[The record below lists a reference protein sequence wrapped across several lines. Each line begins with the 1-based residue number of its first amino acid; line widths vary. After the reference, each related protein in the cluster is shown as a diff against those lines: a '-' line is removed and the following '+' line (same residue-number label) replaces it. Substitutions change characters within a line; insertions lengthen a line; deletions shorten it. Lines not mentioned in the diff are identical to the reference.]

1 MTVNDFLLSER
12 PRKVTFQTLSPYF
25 GTLRYS
31 RHPVQ
36 QTKNSIPTF
45 EKILFPL
52 PVFLLRQKRIP
63 QAALPGQPRF
73 STKGFRDP
81 IKEIGPIGGGLDQAG
96 AQGGKRTCMVLLY
109 NVFSECHVSNSF
121 LELKDFER
129 LSSYASS
136 PSQSPLKERFLFTP
150 HTIFVFIL
158 LFLLIFHR
166 SYRNIFHPK
175 IFSFRHDIQGRSV
188 CLFPPSQLF
197 F

>member
-63 QAALPGQPRF
+63 QAALPGQSRF

-81 IKEIGPIGGGLDQAG
+81 IKEVGPIGGGLDQAG
-96 AQGGKRTCMVLLY
+96 AQGGKQTEESMQR
-109 NVFSECHVSNSF
+109 FSRGKENLHGIVIQCF
-121 LELKDFER
+121 LRMSCFKLFPGVER
-129 LSSYASS
+129 L
-136 PSQSPLKERFLFTP
+136 
-150 HTIFVFIL
+150 
-158 LFLLIFHR
+158 
-166 SYRNIFHPK
+166 
-175 IFSFRHDIQGRSV
+175 
-188 CLFPPSQLF
+188 
-197 F
+197 